1 MHLTLERLE
10 AKAGVRVLGDIL
22 LETGTGMDEEL
33 WEGSLG
39 SCNDWTVNKKE
50 INNLNDVNFLI
61 E

>member
-1 MHLTLERLE
+1 MKGEDCLICPQWEKMHLTLKKLE

-39 SCNDWTVNKKE
+39 GCND
-50 INNLNDVNFLI
+50 
-61 E
+61 